1 MQPPRRESQVGDGVL
16 SGRYMKAQP
25 GLTTILATLL
35 LPLERSLRL
44 LDQMLTLM
52 NSMVLDFGVMRLL

>member
-16 SGRYMKAQP
+16 SGRYMKPQH

-52 NSMVLDFGVMRLL
+52 NGMVLDFGVMRLL